1 VIDRDPLFRCSQEDQ
16 VQMISRFLIV
26 AIAGLA
32 FGVPAARAE
41 QDVDKAPNWKR
52 APSEQDFLSVFPT
65 AAMQAGKGGK
75 VVLSCRIT
83 VVGAPTG
90 CAVLSETPPGLGF
103 GQAALTIIPQMLFNP
118 AIKDGKPV
126 EANAVKIP
134 MTFVAPEA
142 SIGSRIKGGVDL
154 TSTSKVLSR
163 VSWTATPSLEDVWSA
178 YPPEARSQ
186 KRNGRVTLECIIQR
200 DGALGS
206 CRSQNLDAD
215 SSDFLPGAKALAKKF
230 RAPVA
235 FREGGSTAGVHV
247 LVPFEF
253 RWDQA
258 AVPTFSTKLPWVAI
272 PAGESFEAELAPV
285 LKNAGVRS
293 IQVRA
298 ECSVGPDGRLKDC
311 TVKGSTPEISNLQP
325 AIDRLA
331 PGFILPRWTDTGAT
345 YSGGKVVLPL
355 RYSLD

>member
-1 VIDRDPLFRCSQEDQ
+1 MQ
-16 VQMISRFLIV
+16 VISRFLLGIL
-26 AIAGLA
+26 AGLA
-32 FGVPAARAE
+32 LCVSAANAE

-65 AAMQAGKGGK
+65 AALQAGKGGK

-83 VVGAPTG
+83 VAGAPTG
-90 CAVLSETPPGLGF
+90 CAVVSETPPGLGF
-103 GQAALTIIPQMLFNP
+103 GQAALAMIPQMLFNP
-118 AIKDGKPV
+118 AIKNGKPV
-126 EANAVKIP
+126 EFSELRIP
-134 MTFVAPEA
+134 LSFAAPEA
-142 SIGSRIKGGVDL
+142 STGSRIKGGVDS
-154 TSTSKVLSR
+154 TSTYKVLSR
-163 VSWTATPSLEDVWSA
+163 VPWTATPSLEDVWSA

-206 CRSQNLDAD
+206 CSSQNLDAD

-235 FREGGSTAGVHV
+235 FDEGGSTAGVHV
-247 LVPFEF
+247 LVPFDF

-285 LKNAGVRS
+285 LKSAGVRS

-311 TVKGSTPEISNLQP
+311 AVMGSTPEIANLQP
-325 AIDRLA
+325 VIDRLA

>member
-1 VIDRDPLFRCSQEDQ
+1 
-16 VQMISRFLIV
+16 
-26 AIAGLA
+26 
-32 FGVPAARAE
+32 
-41 QDVDKAPNWKR
+41 
-52 APSEQDFLSVFPT
+52 
-65 AAMQAGKGGK
+65 MQAGKGGK

-90 CAVLSETPPGLGF
+90 CAVVSETPPGLGF

-142 SIGSRIKGGVDL
+142 STGSRINTGADVFGAY
-154 TSTSKVLSR
+154 KVLTQ
-163 VSWTATPSLEDVWSA
+163 VAWTAAPSVSDVWAA
-178 YPPEARSQ
+178 YPPKARSQ
-186 KRNGRVTLECIIQR
+186 KRNGRVTLECIIR
-200 DGALGS
+200 ADGALGS
-206 CRSQNLDAD
+206 CSSHNLDRD
-215 SSDFLPGAKALAKKF
+215 SADFLPAAKDLVKKF
-230 RAPVA
+230 RVPVA
-235 FREGGSTAGVHV
+235 FDEGGSTAGVHV
-247 LVPFEF
+247 LVPFDF
-253 RWDQA
+253 RWDQPP
-258 AVPTFSTKLPWVAI
+258 VPTFSTKLPWVAI

-285 LKNAGVRS
+285 LKTAGVRS

-311 TVKGSTPEISNLQP
+311 AVMGSTPEIANLQP
-325 AIDRLA
+325 VIDRLA